1 MSMPELIPVLSKNEI
16 KKTVQNLGTAISSD
30 YKNGQIVMIGVL
42 KGAFIFMA
50 DLVRQLS
57 IPVQTD
63 FICASSYGDKAC
75 SSGKVNFSKK
85 IDIDV
90 VDKDVIIV
98 EDIVDTGL
106 TLIYLIDY
114 VKSLGAKSV
123 KICALI
129 DKQERREIDIEIDY
143 AGHSIEEG
151 FLVGYGL
158 DYAEDYRNLP
168 EIFNLKL

>member
-1 MSMPELIPVLSKNEI
+1 MPELIPVLSKNEI
-16 KKTVQNLGTAISSD
+16 KKTVQNLGTTISSD
-30 YKNGQIVMIGVL
+30 YRNGQVVMIGVL

-63 FICASSYGDKAC
+63 FICASSYGNKTC
-75 SSGKVNFSKK
+75 SSGKVSFSKK
-85 IDIDV
+85 IDIDI
-90 VDKDVIIV
+90 VDKDVILV

-106 TLIYLIDY
+106 TLVCLIEY

-143 AGHSIEEG
+143 AGHSIEKG